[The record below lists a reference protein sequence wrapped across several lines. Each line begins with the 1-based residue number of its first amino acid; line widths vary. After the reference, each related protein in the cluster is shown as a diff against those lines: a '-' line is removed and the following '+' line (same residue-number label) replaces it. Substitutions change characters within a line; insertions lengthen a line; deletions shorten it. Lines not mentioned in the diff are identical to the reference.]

1 MISFEAAQ
9 TILTKHPFPLIP
21 EEVHFTQS
29 KGRTL
34 AEEIRNERPA
44 PPFNRV
50 SMDGISFD
58 YKDLNQ
64 LKTEGLPIFSTAF
77 AGQAQVSHQTGSCA
91 KVMTG
96 AVLPEGSNTVVRIED
111 LRIENNSAFLLP
123 NIEIELGKNIH
134 RKGSDCDINALLL
147 SPGKT
152 LNSADL
158 AVLATLGKTEVTV
171 YKVPKVGIVSTGDE
185 LVEVNQTPADHQIRK
200 SNPYFLRALCEHHGL
215 SHRHVHLPDHKESM
229 MEELRVLAEE
239 CDVLLIS
246 GGVSMGERDYVA
258 ESLMNLGVNIHFH
271 KVAQRPGKP
280 LLFGS
285 RKDLF
290 VFGLPGNPISVTAT
304 ASVHFL
310 TWLKISKLL
319 SDHQLEAVLSADIQF
334 DRPLTYLLPVSM
346 RMIAGV
352 MNAVPVKINGS
363 GDVLSLSKIDG
374 FLQLDADQAHFE
386 KGNVYPYY
394 PCT

>member
-9 TILTKHPFPLIP
+9 NILSKHTFPLVP

-29 KGRTL
+29 KGRIL

-44 PPFNRV
+44 PPFHRV

-58 YKDLNQ
+58 YKDLGL
-64 LKTEGLPIFSTAF
+64 LKSEGLPILSTAF
-77 AGQAQVSHQTGSCA
+77 AGQEQVSHQTGSCA

-96 AVLPEGSNTVVRIED
+96 AVLPKGSDTVVRIED
-111 LRIENNSAFLLP
+111 LRIENNCAFLLP
-123 NIEIELGKNIH
+123 NIEIEPGKNIH
-134 RKGSDCDINALLL
+134 RKGSDCDVNALLL

-158 AVLATLGKTEVTV
+158 AVLATLGKTEVVV

-185 LVEVNQTPADHQIRK
+185 LVGVNQTPADHQIRK
-200 SNPYFLRALCEHHGL
+200 SNPYFLQSLCEHHGIQ
-215 SHRHVHLPDHKESM
+215 HRHVHLPDHKESM
-229 MEELRVLAEE
+229 MQELRVLAEE

-258 ESLMNLGVNIHFH
+258 EILKNLGVKIHFH

-304 ASVHFL
+304 SSVHFI
-310 TWLKISKLL
+310 TWLKMSKLL
-319 SDHQLEAVLSADIQF
+319 AENQLEAVLSSDIQF

-346 RMIAGV
+346 RIISGV
-352 MNAVPVKINGS
+352 MNAIPVQINGS

-374 FLQLDADQAHFE
+374 FLKLDANQDHFK
-386 KGNVYPYY
+386 KGNVYPFY